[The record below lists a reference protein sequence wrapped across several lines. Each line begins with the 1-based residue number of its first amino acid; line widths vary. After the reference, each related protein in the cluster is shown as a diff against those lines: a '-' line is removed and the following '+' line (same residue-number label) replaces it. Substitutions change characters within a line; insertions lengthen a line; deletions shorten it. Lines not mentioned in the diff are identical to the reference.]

1 MISIICG
8 IFLKRIQINLFTKQT
23 CRHRKHIYGYHRGKG
38 GAEAINY
45 EYELNRYTL
54 LYIQ

>member
-1 MISIICG
+1 M
-8 IFLKRIQINLFTKQT
+8 QT
-23 CRHRKHIYGYHRGKG
+23 QVRKHIYGYHRGKG